1 MCRTKPS
8 PKGKC
13 LIEWLIKELKASKAK
28 SSKQKCGS
36 MYNLKGESTLWGWQ
50 FSQKYVFLKYV
61 LYYFRSSF
69 SLISYSILINM

>member
-1 MCRTKPS
+1 MCRIKPS

-36 MYNLKGESTLWGWQ
+36 MYNLKGENTLWGG
-50 FSQKYVFLKYV
+50 
-61 LYYFRSSF
+61 
-69 SLISYSILINM
+69 